1 MASIALF
8 VVDPKWA
15 RTDFDGEPDTRTPL
29 PSIWLLGQTIRS
41 GATRAVAVRR
51 PARRGSFDVVRR
63 VGAPAS

>member
-1 MASIALF
+1 MASIAPF
-8 VVDPKWA
+8 VVDPTRA
-15 RTDFDGEPDTRTPL
+15 LTDFNGEPAARTPL
-29 PSIWLLGQTIRS
+29 PSIWMLGQTIRS